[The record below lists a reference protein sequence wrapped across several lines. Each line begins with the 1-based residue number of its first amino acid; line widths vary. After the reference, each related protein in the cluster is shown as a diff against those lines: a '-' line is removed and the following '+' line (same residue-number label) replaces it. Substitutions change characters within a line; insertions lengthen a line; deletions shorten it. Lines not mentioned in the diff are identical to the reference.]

1 MPNRRQSEPTRAN
14 YSPRESNAKNLSKKA
29 QEQKALTPTSK
40 IVKPTDVDLLW
51 TQNSLRLLKNK
62 LLVF

>member
-29 QEQKALTPTSK
+29 QEQKSPNPNIKNSK
-40 IVKPTDVDLLW
+40 TDRRRFIMDAEFIKVI
-51 TQNSLRLLKNK
+51 KK
-62 LLVF
+62 